1 MVRPEKKTILI
12 FSTIFTCSILHFD
25 LQFYKKS
32 KFDIKK
38 NIRFDEFINGE
49 DETKAKVE
57 KKSSLKTVC
66 QTVLASLVYV
76 VRGDPADEC

>member
-1 MVRPEKKTILI
+1 M
-12 FSTIFTCSILHFD
+12 FTRSILHFD

-32 KFDIKK
+32 KFDIQ

-49 DETKAKVE
+49 AEPKAKVE

-76 VRGDPADEC
+76 VRGEPADEC

>member
-32 KFDIKK
+32 KFDIQ
-38 NIRFDEFINGE
+38 NIRFDEFIKPNLEGFE
-49 DETKAKVE
+49 IVC
-57 KKSSLKTVC
+57 KTGHC
-66 QTVLASLVYV
+66 S
-76 VRGDPADEC
+76 